1 MRRGRASPP
10 LLAAGAVRSC
20 HCSQFRSSPSASDP
34 VGDMLARS
42 SKPSARVGVE
52 AHFQINRR
60 GNHTAIPETF
70 VKALPPVTKRTI
82 AMATRLAE
90 VGIRLDSGLSQAV
103 LKYL

>member
-1 MRRGRASPP
+1 
-10 LLAAGAVRSC
+10 
-20 HCSQFRSSPSASDP
+20 
-34 VGDMLARS
+34 MLARS